1 MDRGDFKGDLIRVL
15 LVILLVMYFVMLN
28 SARDVLLYS
37 DESKQSNKVSSVHP
51 TRYGD
56 TDVATKAAQKAA
68 LSKQAMKYG
77 ASGRTSG
84 TSGAA
89 GGSGFTGGYAG
100 GGGGGGGGG
109 GYQTYAAPNT
119 GWTIPDAPVTGT
131 GPTRQSPGSTGLSA
145 GRNDSYGQPPGG
157 GARAGTGGGGGGGW
171 GGGGLVATAA
181 GNYAAPA
188 IPAMPSEEDYLAN
201 DSTYIAEKSGIDAT
215 LAAALAAFSRDR
227 AAYDADFGGALRNL
241 GWQFKDPNN
250 WSDNPGAG
258 SWREDDLTG
267 AYGAAYNNQQ
277 NDFAGRNMM
286 RSSFYGRALEDLL
299 SSFDRQR
306 NQMIASRS
314 GQFNDWQAEEQGARD
329 EARIGR
335 DQARAAAMARRA
347 AMYGIG

>member
-28 SARDVLLYS
+28 SAHDVLLYS
-37 DESKQSNKVSSVHP
+37 DESKQSSAATTVPLKY
-51 TRYGD
+51 YGD
-56 TDVATKAAQKAA
+56 TDMASKSARKDALTKQVAKAAG
-68 LSKQAMKYG
+68 S
-77 ASGRTSG
+77 TSG
-84 TSGAA
+84 VA
-89 GGSGFTGGYAG
+89 GGSGFTRGSAG
-100 GGGGGGGGG
+100 GGVGGGGGG
-109 GYQTYAAPNT
+109 GYQTVRAPNA
-119 GWTIPDAPVTGT
+119 GWSIDTSPAWGTAPT
-131 GPTRQSPGSTGLSA
+131 TRSA
-145 GRNDSYGQPPGG
+145 
-157 GARAGTGGGGGGGW
+157 GGGGGGG
-171 GGGGLVATAA
+171 GISGGGGGGFSGGGLVATAA

-188 IPAMPSEEDYLAN
+188 VPAIPSEEDYLAN

-258 SWREDDLTG
+258 SWREGDLTG

-314 GQFNDWQAEEQGARD
+314 GQFNDWKAEEQGARD